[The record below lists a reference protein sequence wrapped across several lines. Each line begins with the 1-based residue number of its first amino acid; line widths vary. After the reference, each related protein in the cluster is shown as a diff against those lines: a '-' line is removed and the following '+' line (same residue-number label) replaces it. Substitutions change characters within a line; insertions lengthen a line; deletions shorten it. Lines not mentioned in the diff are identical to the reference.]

1 MQLPNNAAA
10 YVPEEKLINYLLNM
24 DHPIGGSKARLLAG
38 HGFTIANAHAFAAAL
53 QRLAAQNPVASRQQT
68 SHGLKFIV
76 DGDLPTPRGTTL
88 RIRSVWII
96 DRDGT
101 APRWVAAYPQ

>member
-38 HGFTIANAHAFAAAL
+38 HGFTIANSAYGGTLLVGVTDTGGIYDPLTGAQVIASSSSWMAICPHHAG
-53 QRLAAQNPVASRQQT
+53 QR
-68 SHGLKFIV
+68 
-76 DGDLPTPRGTTL
+76 
-88 RIRSVWII
+88 
-96 DRDGT
+96 
-101 APRWVAAYPQ
+101 